1 MKYKKKDS
9 LHACE
14 LFIRNNGSLLNI
26 YQIRGWGAH
35 YLLILKIGVHLE
47 KATDSSNYLCA
58 YTKLLVLFYHV
69 LPNFAWHLIFFKSR
83 PPCVHF
89 NLKPVFDLS
98 LNTLHYLITLD
109 TYHIPYKTL
118 IWPVIKNVSNYT
130 MYNIINMN

>member
-1 MKYKKKDS
+1 MKYKEKVSQRAFD
-9 LHACE
+9 L
-14 LFIRNNGSLLNI
+14 LIGNTGSLLNI
-26 YQIRGWGAH
+26 YQIRGWGAN
-35 YLLILKIGVHLE
+35 YLLIVKIGLHLE
-47 KATDSSNYLCA
+47 KASDSSNYLCA

-89 NLKPVFDLS
+89 NLMPVFDLS

-118 IWPVIKNVSNYT
+118 IWPVIINVSNYT
-130 MYNIINMN
+130 IYNITNNN